1 MAKSSNPKSPLTLVK
16 RTFQEWSNDEAP
28 KLGASLAFYSMLSI
42 GPLLLI
48 AVSVTG
54 LIISHDQAGRYII
67 EQIRGLVGAE
77 GAKALEAVIDHAQSQ
92 KQGIIATAI
101 GLVTLLLSAAGFF
114 GQLQSA
120 LNTIFNAPKVKT
132 GVGGFIK
139 QRLLS
144 FGMVIGICLLLL
156 SSLVISATLAAVTGL
171 FGTSV
176 PALALQVGNGAVSLL
191 ISALLFA
198 VTFKVMPDVQL
209 RWRDVWIGAILTA
222 VLFAIGKSLIG
233 LYLGRSSFA
242 STYGAAGSLIVLLVW
257 VYYSAQIIFFGAEF
271 TQVYAEASGRT
282 FALKPGFEPKASAT
296 QISQR
301 PPPTGQTGAIAAR
314 SDPTP
319 TQAQP
324 VPEKY
329 PGLISAAVSLIA
341 LAGVFVA
348 LRPVPR
354 TRPR

>member
-1 MAKSSNPKSPLTLVK
+1 MAKPANKMSTVSLIT

-67 EQIRGLVGAE
+67 EQIRGLVGAD

-92 KQGIIATAI
+92 KQGILATAI
-101 GLVTLLLSAAGFF
+101 GLITLLISAAGFF
-114 GQLQSA
+114 SQLQSA

-132 GVGGFIK
+132 GIGTFIK

-144 FGMVIGICLLLL
+144 FGMVVGICLLLL
-156 SSLVISATLAAVTGL
+156 SSLVISATLAAITGL
-171 FGTSV
+171 FGTSA
-176 PALALQVGNGAVSLL
+176 PAFLLQIGNVAASLV
-191 ISALLFA
+191 ISTLLFA

-209 RWRDVWIGAILTA
+209 RWRDVWLGAIITA
-222 VLFAIGKSLIG
+222 ILFAIGKSLIG

-282 FALKPGFEPKASAT
+282 FTLKPGFKPRPAEASDSRVSAANGPGVKAVESVDG
-296 QISQR
+296 
-301 PPPTGQTGAIAAR
+301 PPSEVTTR
-314 SDPTP
+314 S
-319 TQAQP
+319 
-324 VPEKY
+324 PEKDG
-329 PGLISAAVSLIA
+329 GLFQAAITLIA
-341 LAGVFVA
+341 FAGILVA
-348 LRPVPR
+348 LRPTP
-354 TRPR
+354 RPR

>member
-1 MAKSSNPKSPLTLVK
+1 MAGSNNPKSPISLIK
-16 RTFQEWSNDEAP
+16 RTVQEWSNDEAP

-54 LIISHDQAGRYII
+54 LIVSHDQAGRYII
-67 EQIRGLVGAE
+67 EQIRSLVGPD
-77 GAKALEAVIDHAQSQ
+77 GAKALETVINHAQSQ
-92 KQGIIATAI
+92 KQGIIATVI
-101 GLVTLLLSAAGFF
+101 GLVTLLISAAGFF

-132 GVGGFIK
+132 GIGAFIK

-156 SSLVISATLAAVTGL
+156 SSLVISASLAAITGM

-176 PALALQVGNGAVSLL
+176 PALMLQIGNIVVSLI

-209 RWRDVWIGAILTA
+209 RWRDVWIGAVLTA
-222 VLFAIGKSLIG
+222 ILFAIGKSLIG

-282 FALKPGFEPKASAT
+282 FALKPGFTPKGEAPASLSSPAEARAMT
-296 QISQR
+296 ANS
-301 PPPTGQTGAIAAR
+301 PKVGAQHTA
-314 SDPTP
+314 
-319 TQAQP
+319 P
-324 VPEKY
+324 VESPA
-329 PGLISAAVSLIA
+329 LISVSMAMIA
-341 LAGVFVA
+341 LSAMYIA
-348 LRPVPR
+348 LRH
-354 TRPR
+354 RPHGSRP